1 MKILLRDLDAKVRRE
16 NIFKPIIGNESL
28 HQGSNDNSVR
38 ILNFDTSK
46 NLFVRN
52 TMLPHR
58 NFRQYTW
65 TSPDGKTHN
74 QIDHLLIDRRWHSSV
89 LDVQTFRGAD
99 CDTDHY
105 MVVAKFRERLSVS
118 KQAAQKFGG

>member
-1 MKILLRDLDAKVRRE
+1 MKVLLRDLDAKVRRE

-52 TMLPHR
+52 TMFPPR
-58 NFRQYTW
+58 NIRQYTW
-65 TSPDGKTHN
+65 TSPDVKTHN

-89 LDVQTFRGAD
+89 LDVHTFRGAD

-118 KQAAQKFGG
+118 KQAAQKFSG